1 MRFLKFDLYNGGH
14 VGFFNNLMSLELAV
28 GLSVL
33 SNRRLLF
40 SEPRHGIFNSEK
52 RLKLF
57 DLVDL
62 FYPHQIGRF
71 GSLQSEPLP
80 DLHGARLVSADLLE
94 CNDAAIIATCNDS
107 TLGYYSYT
115 LPFDERVVY
124 ACNHLIVIKEQY
136 RRLARCISG
145 ELRKQH
151 GRFASV
157 HIRRADFLRDHD
169 QSAAVTADEICYNI
183 RCHVPSGCLLVI
195 HSDETDEN
203 YFRPILDCF
212 PNHLMIDTALFRQQF
227 PHTFDTAEI
236 GLISALVAAES
247 DIFLGT
253 MFSTFTGYIQ
263 RRRLLNGKT
272 GGFLYLYNQRPE
284 CLAFQDGRI
293 LETGTSGPT
302 WERISMSDELKS
314 ICFWWREWPEAI
326 SNRQEYSGP
335 EYGSQD
341 HPVAAR
347 GQD

>member
-1 MRFLKFDLYNGGH
+1 
-14 VGFFNNLMSLELAV
+14 MSLELAV

-40 SEPRHGIFNSEK
+40 SEPRHRIFNSEK

-71 GSLQSEPLP
+71 GSLQGELLP
-80 DLHGARLVSADLLE
+80 DLHSRRLVPADFLE
-94 CNDAAIIATCNDS
+94 RDDAPILATCNDS

-124 ACNHLIVIKEQY
+124 ACNQLIVIKEQY
-136 RRLARCISG
+136 RRLARWIAAN
-145 ELRKQH
+145 LQKQH

-157 HIRRADFLRDHD
+157 HIRRADFLLDHD
-169 QSAAVTADEICYNI
+169 RSEAVTADEICHNI
-183 RCHVPSGCLLVI
+183 RCHVPPGCLLLI
-195 HSDETDEN
+195 HSDEKDGE

-212 PNHLMIDTALFRQQF
+212 PNYLMIDAALFRELF
-227 PHTFDTAEI
+227 PHTFDAAEI

-263 RRRLLNGKT
+263 RRRLLNGKA

-293 LETGTSGPT
+293 LETGMSGPT
-302 WERISMSDELKS
+302 WERINMSDELKS
-314 ICFWWREWPEAI
+314 IGFWWREWPESI
-326 SNRQEYSGP
+326 SSREELSGQQHSN
-335 EYGSQD
+335 G
-341 HPVAAR
+341 VR
-347 GQD
+347 GAE